1 MTRRLQAL
9 LLIFAGLAAV
19 TAFSYVTRPREKV
32 PWRTD
37 FSAAL
42 QEAKQTGK
50 PMLLDFSAKWCGPCQ
65 DMRRTT
71 WSSAKVAS
79 ALGDYVPVQIDVD
92 ARPDLAHQFNAE
104 AIPHLVVL
112 DSSGNL
118 VKWTEG
124 ELPPDEFLQWLGPKP
139 AAAATTQPITAVR

>member
-19 TAFSYVTRPREKV
+19 AAFSYLTRPQEKV
-32 PWRTD
+32 LWRSD
-37 FSAAL
+37 FAAA
-42 QEAKQTGK
+42 QREAKQTGK

-71 WSSAKVAS
+71 WSSAKVAN

-92 ARPDLAHQFNAE
+92 AHPDLAQQFNAQG
-104 AIPHLVVL
+104 IPHLVLL

-124 ELPPDEFLQWLGPKP
+124 EMPPDEFLQWLGPKP
-139 AAAATTQPITAVR
+139 PAAAATQPVSVAR